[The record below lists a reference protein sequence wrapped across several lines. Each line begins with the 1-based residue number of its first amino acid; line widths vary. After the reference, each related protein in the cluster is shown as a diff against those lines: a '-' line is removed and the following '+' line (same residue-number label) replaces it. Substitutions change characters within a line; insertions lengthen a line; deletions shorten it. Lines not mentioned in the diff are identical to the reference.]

1 MIEKIHICN
10 KMNFSSN
17 INEVIRAVL
26 NSIFVFF
33 IKRFCT
39 QKKHQKAPKC
49 NKAKT
54 QNANNQTKIKNV
66 LKNI

>member
-1 MIEKIHICN
+1 MIKKIHAYN
-10 KMNFSSN
+10 KINFSSN
-17 INEVIRAVL
+17 INQVIRAVL

-54 QNANNQTKIKNV
+54 QNANNQTKIKNA